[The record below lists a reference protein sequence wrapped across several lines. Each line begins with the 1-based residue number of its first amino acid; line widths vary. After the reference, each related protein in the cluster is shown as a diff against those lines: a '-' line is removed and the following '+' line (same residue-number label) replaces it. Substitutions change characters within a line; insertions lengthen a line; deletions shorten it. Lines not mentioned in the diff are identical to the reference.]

1 VILTASSKTFNIA
14 GLKTGNIIIPD
25 ATLREAMAQRL
36 RSLDYSPNRMGLEM
50 VTAAYT
56 PEGAEWVDAQIEH
69 LIENRRIFDDAVNA
83 IPGVRS
89 LPLAS
94 TYLAWVDFSGTG
106 MSFEEISRRVRKDA
120 RIAPSPGPEFGPGG
134 ETFLRF
140 NLATQAYRVEEAAKR
155 LQEAFSDLQ

>member
-1 VILTASSKTFNIA
+1 
-14 GLKTGNIIIPD
+14 KTGNMIIPD
-25 ATLREAMAQRL
+25 AKLRETMAQRL
-36 RSLDYSPNRMGLEM
+36 RSLDYSPNVLGLKM
-50 VTAAYT
+50 VTAAYS
-56 PEGAEWVDAQIEH
+56 PEGAAWVDAQIEH
-69 LIENRRIFDDAVNA
+69 LIENRRIFDEAVNA

-106 MSFEEISRRVRKDA
+106 MEFDEISRRVRKEA

-134 ETFLRF
+134 ACFLRF
-140 NLATQAYRVEEAAKR
+140 NLATQRYRVEEAVKR